1 MTNEHIKEMLLE
13 LEKTDIDF
21 TVTMTGKESKK
32 VNGLY
37 KPTTHEILIHNLNFK
52 NDNQLMYTAIHEYTH
67 HLINVRNEKNGIS
80 SQKGEKSHTTEFW
93 AKMDDLVEK
102 AVKQGIYFRTRSE
115 KLKNLIEEAKGI
127 DHEIAV
133 LKKKLGSLLEEIREV
148 SEEENVRLEDIY
160 TNDLKM
166 QKKTVL
172 NCIGAAHVQTENI
185 GQDMQEVLVKSLK
198 KSPAQREAVK
208 TAISEGKTVEQ
219 VKKQFSTNKEI
230 SKKEKLLKE
239 KIHIEKTIGV
249 LNQRLDYV
257 CSELRDIEEEET

>member
-37 KPTTHEILIHNLNFK
+37 KPTTHEILIHNMNFK

-67 HLINVRNEKNGIS
+67 HMINVRNEKNGIS

-115 KLKNLIEEAKGI
+115 KL
-127 DHEIAV
+127 
-133 LKKKLGSLLEEIREV
+133 
-148 SEEENVRLEDIY
+148 
-160 TNDLKM
+160 
-166 QKKTVL
+166 
-172 NCIGAAHVQTENI
+172 
-185 GQDMQEVLVKSLK
+185 
-198 KSPAQREAVK
+198 
-208 TAISEGKTVEQ
+208 
-219 VKKQFSTNKEI
+219 
-230 SKKEKLLKE
+230 LKE
-239 KIHIEKTIGV
+239 KIHIEKTIDV

>member
-21 TVTMTGKESKK
+21 TVTMTGK
-32 VNGLY
+32 
-37 KPTTHEILIHNLNFK
+37 
-52 NDNQLMYTAIHEYTH
+52 
-67 HLINVRNEKNGIS
+67 
-80 SQKGEKSHTTEFW
+80 
-93 AKMDDLVEK
+93 
-102 AVKQGIYFRTRSE
+102 
-115 KLKNLIEEAKGI
+115 
-127 DHEIAV
+127 
-133 LKKKLGSLLEEIREV
+133 
-148 SEEENVRLEDIY
+148 Y

-172 NCIGAAHVQTENI
+172 NCIGAAHVQTEKI

-208 TAISEGKTVEQ
+208 AAISEGKTVEQ
-219 VKKQFSTNKEI
+219 VKNHFSTNKEI

-239 KIHIEKTIGV
+239 KIHIEKTIDV